1 MSSEF
6 RVRSKKI
13 QRKNLRTPNSLL
25 QTNYRRKIMLRV
37 GENLNVMVKKIGTAM
52 KERDPKPIQE
62 LAVAE
67 AKAGVDFID
76 INLGPARKGGGE
88 LMEWIVKTVQ
98 EVVDTPLYLDTINAE
113 ALEAGL
119 KVYKNKKGKAVIN
132 SIMARPESMD
142 LKFPIAQKWNAG
154 LVALLWGPSGLPRD
168 ADERGVLAAEL
179 MQKCV
184 EFGIPGEDVWMDPIV
199 TPVTSPQS
207 QVQVPSCIEFMK
219 MFKDLREVLPGMRS
233 TCGLSNVSNGAPE
246 HLRPIL
252 NQTYMMMLERYGM
265 ASAIVDAFDEDLKK
279 FARAERADLR
289 KLVYRVMDG
298 EEIDPKAL
306 GKEEASYVKTT
317 KVLIGK
323 TLYSDSWL
331 EL

>member
-1 MSSEF
+1 
-6 RVRSKKI
+6 
-13 QRKNLRTPNSLL
+13 
-25 QTNYRRKIMLRV
+25 MLRI
-37 GENLNVMVKKIGTAM
+37 GENLNVMIKRIGKAM
-52 KERDPKPIQE
+52 KEKDANPIRE
-62 LAVAE
+62 LAIAE
-67 AKAGVDFID
+67 AKTGVDFID

-98 EVVDTPLYLDTINAE
+98 EVVDTPLYLDTINPE
-113 ALEAGL
+113 AIEAGL
-119 KVYKNKKGKAVIN
+119 KAYKNKKGKPVIN

-142 LKFPIAQKWNAG
+142 TKFPLAQKYDAG
-154 LVALLWGPSGLPRD
+154 VVALLWGPSGLPRD

-179 MQKCV
+179 MQKAI
-184 EFGIPGEDVWMDPIV
+184 EFGIPGEDVWIDPIV

-207 QVQVPSCIEFMK
+207 QVQVPSCVEFMK
-219 MFKDLREVLPGMRS
+219 MFNDLQEVLPGLRS

-252 NQTYMMMLERYGM
+252 NQTYMIMLERYGM

-279 FARAERADLR
+279 FASGGREDLR
-289 KLVYRVMDG
+289 KLIYRVMDG
-298 EEIDPKAL
+298 EEIDLKKL
-306 GKEEASYVKTT
+306 SKEEADYAKTT
-317 KVLIGK
+317 RVLIAK

>member
-1 MSSEF
+1 
-6 RVRSKKI
+6 
-13 QRKNLRTPNSLL
+13 
-25 QTNYRRKIMLRV
+25 MLRI

-52 KERDPKPIQE
+52 RERDPKPIQE
-62 LAVAE
+62 LAIAE
-67 AKAGVDFID
+67 ANAGVDFID

-88 LMEWIVKTVQ
+88 LMEWVIKTVQ
-98 EVVDTPLYLDTINAE
+98 EVVDTPLYLDTVNAE
-113 ALEAGL
+113 AIEAGL
-119 KVYKNKKGKAVIN
+119 KVYKKKKGKAVIN

-142 LKFPIAQKWNAG
+142 VKFPLAQKYDAG

-168 ADERGVLAAEL
+168 AEERGVLAAEL
-179 MQKCV
+179 IQKAI
-184 EFGIPGEDVWMDPIV
+184 EFGIPGEDVWMDPII

-219 MFKDLREVLPGMRS
+219 MFKDLQEVLPGMKS

-252 NQTYMMMLERYGM
+252 NQTYLMMLGRYGM

-279 FARAERADLR
+279 FTRGEREDLR

-298 EEIDPKAL
+298 EEVDLKAL
-306 GKEEASYVKTT
+306 RKEEANYVKTT
-317 KVLIGK
+317 KVLMAK

>member
-1 MSSEF
+1 
-6 RVRSKKI
+6 
-13 QRKNLRTPNSLL
+13 
-25 QTNYRRKIMLRV
+25 MLRV

-52 KERDPKPIQE
+52 KEKDPKPIQE
-62 LAVAE
+62 LAIAE
-67 AKAGVDFID
+67 AKAGADYID

-88 LMEWIVKTVQ
+88 LMEWIVKIVQ
-98 EVVDTPLYLDTINAE
+98 EVVDTPLYLDTINPE
-113 ALEAGL
+113 AIEAGL

-142 LKFPIAQKWNAG
+142 VKFPLAQKYDAG

-168 ADERGVLAAEL
+168 AEERGVLAAEL
-179 MQKCV
+179 MQKAM
-184 EFGIPGEDVWMDPIV
+184 EFGIQGEDIWMDPIV

-219 MFKDLREVLPGMRS
+219 MFKDLQEVAPGMRS
-233 TCGLSNVSNGAPE
+233 TCGLSNVSNGAPD

-252 NQTYMMMLERYGM
+252 NQTYMIMLERYGM
-265 ASAIVDAFDEDLKK
+265 ASAIVDAFDEGLGRI
-279 FARAERADLR
+279 ARGSREDLR

-298 EEIDPKAL
+298 EELDLKAL
-306 GKEEASYVKTT
+306 NKEEADYVKTA

>member
-1 MSSEF
+1 M
-6 RVRSKKI
+6 I
-13 QRKNLRTPNSLL
+13 L
-25 QTNYRRKIMLRV
+25 V

-52 KERDPKPIQE
+52 KEKDPKPIQE
-62 LAVAE
+62 LAIAE
-67 AKAGVDFID
+67 AKAGVDYID

-88 LMEWIVKTVQ
+88 LMEWIVKIVQ
-98 EVVDTPLYLDTINAE
+98 EVVDTPLYLDTINPE
-113 ALEAGL
+113 AIEAGL

-142 LKFPIAQKWNAG
+142 VKFPLAQKYDAG

-168 ADERGVLAAEL
+168 AEERGVLAAEL
-179 MQKCV
+179 MQKAI
-184 EFGIPGEDVWMDPIV
+184 EFGIQGEDIWMDPIV

-207 QVQVPSCIEFMK
+207 QVQVPSCVEFMK
-219 MFKDLREVLPGMRS
+219 MFKDLQEVAPGMRS
-233 TCGLSNVSNGAPE
+233 TCGLSNVSNGAPD

-265 ASAIVDAFDEDLKK
+265 ASAIVDAFDEGLRRL
-279 FARAERADLR
+279 ARGGGENLR

-298 EEIDPKAL
+298 EEIDLKSL
-306 GKEEASYVKTT
+306 SKEEANYVKTT
-317 KVLIGK
+317 KVLMGK